1 MRIPLLAPLSAVMAG
16 ALAAVL
22 FTGTAHAAPS
32 PYTSVLTKNALYKA
46 GKPGVRTCA
55 EPEVRTGSVEEAEL
69 YFETVKDCL
78 DRAWAPVVR
87 KAGHRFTKP
96 AFKIITKPGV
106 KNRCGRFPG
115 GAQAAYCP
123 LDRSITF
130 LLSPNIVEEPTDLA
144 LMQVLAHEYGH
155 HVQQLTGIMKAADR
169 VMSKGSED
177 RSLAAL
183 RRLELQAQCMSGAFV
198 GRVWDS
204 LGRPDSDW
212 SILTKGTHNAVALD
226 AIGVRSGSDRTH
238 GSDKANAYWLQRG
251 FTSQSAGSCNTWTSS
266 AAQVR

>member
-1 MRIPLLAPLSAVMAG
+1 MAG
-16 ALAAVL
+16 ALAGVL
-22 FTGTAHAAPS
+22 FAGTAHAASSTYP
-32 PYTSVLTKNALYKA
+32 SVLTKNALYKA
-46 GKPGVRTCA
+46 GKPGVRTCE
-55 EPEVRTGSVEEAEL
+55 EPEVSTGSLEEAEL

-96 AFKIITKPGV
+96 AFKIITKPGA
-106 KNRCGRFPG
+106 KNTCGRFPG
-115 GAQAAYCP
+115 GAQAVYCP

-130 LLSPNIVEEPTDLA
+130 LLSPDIVEEPTDLA

-169 VMSKGSED
+169 IILKKGSED

-183 RRLELQAQCMSGAFV
+183 RRLELQAQCMSGVFV

-212 SILTKGTHNAVALD
+212 TILTKGTHNAVALD
-226 AIGVRSGSDRTH
+226 AIGVRSGSDQTH
-238 GSDKANAYWLQRG
+238 GSDKSNAFWLQRG
-251 FTSQSAGSCNTWTSS
+251 FTSQSAGSCNTWTSPAS
-266 AAQVR
+266 KVR